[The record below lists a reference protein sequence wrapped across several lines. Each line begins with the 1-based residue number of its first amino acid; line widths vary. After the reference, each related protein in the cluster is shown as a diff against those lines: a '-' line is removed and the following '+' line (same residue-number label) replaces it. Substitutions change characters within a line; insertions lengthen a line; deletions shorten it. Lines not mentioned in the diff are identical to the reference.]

1 MSIQCVALFGNQ
13 DRAGPPGLSL
23 VTTKTIPT
31 YRTRGPRREAAPTPP
46 PGRWPA
52 CTSRGWPDILQKQV
66 RPGGLIRKC
75 VPQETGIGTRTG
87 CHVKWK
93 PHAKSSPGFCNTK
106 TGARCRQQPAYEN
119 GQAAIWKH
127 LRARQRP
134 AKISDIG
141 KPNVPKHSNPE
152 HYGSGLTL
160 DEPLSISGTRVPRAY
175 AAATSLGPFSGCM
188 QIFDPAPAGK
198 VSAR

>member
-106 TGARCRQQPAYEN
+106 TGARCRQQPAYKN
-119 GQAAIWKH
+119 RQAAIRKH

-134 AKISDIG
+134 AKNIG
-141 KPNVPKHSNPE
+141 HRETERTQTFQPGTLWVRPYLGRTAFHFG
-152 HYGSGLTL
+152 HQGASGLCSG
-160 DEPLSISGTRVPRAY
+160 DQPRPLSPAACRSLIPRR
-175 AAATSLGPFSGCM
+175 
-188 QIFDPAPAGK
+188 QE
-198 VSAR
+198 R

>member
-1 MSIQCVALFGNQ
+1 MVTRIG
-13 DRAGPPGLSL
+13 PGLPASL
-23 VTTKTIPT
+23 SSQPKAIPT
-31 YRTRGPRREAAPTPP
+31 YRTRGPLREAAPTPP

-106 TGARCRQQPAYEN
+106 NGGQVSTAACLRKEAGRDLEAFAGAP
-119 GQAAIWKH
+119 
-127 LRARQRP
+127 
-134 AKISDIG
+134 
-141 KPNVPKHSNPE
+141 
-152 HYGSGLTL
+152 
-160 DEPLSISGTRVPRAY
+160 
-175 AAATSLGPFSGCM
+175 ATSKNIGHREAERTQTFQPGTLWVRLYLGRIAFHFGHRGASGSCSGDQPRPFLRVYA
-188 QIFDPAPAGK
+188 DL
-198 VSAR
+198 